1 MEHTNKKLKL
11 VFGDVVLGVHGD
23 GFSYLF
29 SYQTG
34 GIESLCIGGK
44 EWLYRTPTP
53 TFWRASTDNDR
64 GCGFPNRSA
73 MWLGADL
80 FWKTEKVTVE
90 KDGCPVEQFLAPDN
104 NRFGGPVGAEQV
116 TICCIGH
123 TATVPAAEVVM
134 KYTVTGDGAIHVEV
148 SYEGQKGLPELPV
161 FGMRF
166 VMPTAADGYEWD
178 GLSGETYPDRMAGG
192 VNGIWKENGLPV
204 TPYLVP
210 QDCGVHMETQR
221 LTITRS
227 TVLANEMGEKNP
239 FSISFEAGERPFAFS
254 CLPYTASELEN
265 ALHQEEL
272 PPARRT
278 VVCILGAVRGVGGID
293 SWGSDVEEAYRISAE
308 KAISYDFWIRGLPTG
323 R

>member
-1 MEHTNKKLKL
+1 MP
-11 VFGDVVLGVHGD
+11 
-23 GFSYLF
+23 
-29 SYQTG
+29 G
-34 GIESLCIGGK
+34 G
-44 EWLYRTPTP
+44 
-53 TFWRASTDNDR
+53 A
-64 GCGFPNRSA
+64 
-73 MWLGADL
+73 
-80 FWKTEKVTVE
+80 V
-90 KDGCPVEQFLAPDN
+90 LAPDN

-210 QDCGVHMETQR
+210 QDCGVHMETKR

-308 KAISYDFWIRGLPTG
+308 KAISYDFWTEVYQPGDERDGCVWIKKRRMKINAG
-323 R
+323 RTEKTSI

>member
-1 MEHTNKKLKL
+1 M
-11 VFGDVVLGVHGD
+11 FGDVVLGVHGD

-123 TATVPAAEVVM
+123 TATVPAAED
-134 KYTVTGDGAIHVEV
+134 GDEV
-148 SYEGQKGLPELPV
+148 YGNRRWRNSCRGFLRGPEG
-161 FGMRF
+161 
-166 VMPTAADGYEWD
+166 TARA
-178 GLSGETYPDRMAGG
+178 S
-192 VNGIWKENGLPV
+192 GIW
-204 TPYLVP
+204 
-210 QDCGVHMETQR
+210 H
-221 LTITRS
+221 
-227 TVLANEMGEKNP
+227 
-239 FSISFEAGERPFAFS
+239 
-254 CLPYTASELEN
+254 
-265 ALHQEEL
+265 ALCD
-272 PPARRT
+272 A
-278 VVCILGAVRGVGGID
+278 D
-293 SWGSDVEEAYRISAE
+293 SSR
-308 KAISYDFWIRGLPTG
+308 WI
-323 R
+323 